1 MSDNQKRERFGR
13 YLILDHL
20 VDGGMAKICR
30 ARFLGEQ
37 ADKVVAI
44 KMVQPQ
50 YSKDENFKS
59 MFMQEIKVTFG
70 LLHPNV
76 IQTYDYGLHKGQLF
90 VAMEYC
96 DGRNLKEYLEKL
108 RDRKFVFPI
117 EITAYIISQVCQGLH
132 YAHTFRDKL
141 TGQAANIIHRDISP
155 HNIML
160 TYDGAIKIIDF
171 GIAKSKTNSEATQA
185 GTIKGKLSYLAPEY
199 LEGLELDARYD
210 QFAVG
215 ITLWELLC
223 SKKLFKEN
231 NDLAVLK
238 KIQDCNIPVP
248 SSINPQ
254 IPKELDEI
262 VLKALSKDRNNRY
275 DDLDKMNRALMK
287 FLYSKYPDFNATDLS
302 YFAQELFRDEIK
314 KDREKMFEFGKI
326 DLRPYLDDLR
336 RDSEGGGRA
345 SAEVDSSEDQEEED
359 VPRAREQ
366 VLDFGFDGL
375 EDISANS
382 LSINKPS
389 GASKAAP
396 GKEKDRPS
404 LKSKTSTSTS
414 GGKVEVTPIGTKSA
428 AGASKDQPAKPAVV
442 AKVATK
448 PIVSKEA
455 NENINGE
462 ADEASAVGD
471 STPAPVARKSSTPV
485 KASAGTGTGTGSSD
499 GLKTAVSKTTKK
511 KKDGT
516 STGTSSRISRE
527 DKNENK
533 KASLPAIAA
542 AVLILVGL
550 GVYVFTSLSTE
561 EHIADAPVV
570 KKSEKQRQPAQSGE
584 QELGEVHFINVTQRM
599 SVYIDNKL
607 QSPVGGVVKYPIDG
621 IQHWARIE
629 INGKMPYTQK
639 FSFGGTAPV
648 EIRLPLAN
656 PSDSESS
663 VRLEDAFDV
672 SINITKCKSGE
683 YTYTIANELRIEKIE
698 FQKNQDGENL
708 ETYLK
713 YPIPMLGRQ
722 PKGLPVTFTVEI
734 KKSSSDFPETKS
746 VTITNENLNEG
757 INLCD

>member
-1 MSDNQKRERFGR
+1 MGDNQKRERFGR

-44 KMVQPQ
+44 KMVQSQ
-50 YSKDENFKS
+50 YSKDENFKA

-76 IQTYDYGLHKGQLF
+76 IQTYDYGIHKGQLF

-117 EITAYIISQVCQGLH
+117 EITTYIISQVCQGLH

-160 TYDGAIKIIDF
+160 TYDGSIKIIDF

-199 LEGLELDARYD
+199 LDGLELDARYD

-262 VLKALSKDRNNRY
+262 VLKALSKDRSNRY
-275 DDLDKMNRALMK
+275 EDLDKMNRALMK

-326 DLRPYLDDLR
+326 DLKPYLDDLK
-336 RDSEGGGRA
+336 RDSEGGNR
-345 SAEVDSSEDQEEED
+345 SSVEEVEEVEEEEA
-359 VPRAREQ
+359 PRAREQ
-366 VLDFGFDGL
+366 VLDFGFD
-375 EDISANS
+375 EFDNS
-382 LSINKPS
+382 PNNLSIGKPS
-389 GASKAAP
+389 AASKAAVS
-396 GKEKDRPS
+396 KEKDRPS
-404 LKSKTSTSTS
+404 LKSKVSSPSTA
-414 GGKVEVTPIGTKSA
+414 KADVTPSSSKPVVGLN
-428 AGASKDQPAKPAVV
+428 KDQPVKASVAV
-442 AKVATK
+442 KVQA
-448 PIVSKEA
+448 
-455 NENINGE
+455 
-462 ADEASAVGD
+462 
-471 STPAPVARKSSTPV
+471 KSSTPKEENESAVEESVIENSAAEGSIPVAKKSVV
-485 KASAGTGTGTGSSD
+485 KSASGSIKSSTGTGSTD
-499 GLKTAVSKTTKK
+499 GIKTSLTKVEKK
-511 KKDGT
+511 KKEGT
-516 STGTSSRISRE
+516 STGTSTRISKDE
-527 DKNENK
+527 KAGNNK
-533 KASLPAIAA
+533 ATLPAIAA
-542 AVLILVGL
+542 AIVVLVGL
-550 GVYVFTSLSTE
+550 GVYVFTSLTTKENVVIQDGQS
-561 EHIADAPVV
+561 V
-570 KKSEKQRQPAQSGE
+570 KKSNTQRVPAQSTDHEMGE
-584 QELGEVHFINVTQRM
+584 LIIKDYSHKWSAYV
-599 SVYIDNKL
+599 DNKKV
-607 QSPVGGVVKYPIDG
+607 SPEFGVIKMPVDG
-621 IQHWARIE
+621 SPHWLRVE
-629 INGKMPYTQK
+629 MSSKMPYVQK
-639 FSFGGTAPV
+639 FAIASTAPV
-648 EIRLPLAN
+648 QVDIPVN
-656 PSDSESS
+656 S
-663 VRLEDAFDV
+663 LEEATDV
-672 SINITKCKSGE
+672 SISVTSCPSGE
-683 YTYTIANELRIEKIE
+683 YRYTIHNEERVEKIDSVE
-698 FQKNQDGENL
+698 GMFI
-708 ETYLK
+708 K
-713 YPIPMLGRQ
+713 YPVPMMGHA
-722 PKGLPVTFTVEI
+722 PKGLPLEFVVVIKEPMSGTEI
-734 KKSSSDFPETKS
+734 SKK
-746 VTITNENLNEG
+746 VTITNEN
-757 INLCD
+757 INSTIELCN